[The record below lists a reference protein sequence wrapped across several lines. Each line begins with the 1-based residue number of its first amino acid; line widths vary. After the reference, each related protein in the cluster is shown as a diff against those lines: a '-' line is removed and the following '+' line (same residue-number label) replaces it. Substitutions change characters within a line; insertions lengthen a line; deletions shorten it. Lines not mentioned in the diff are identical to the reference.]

1 MNNYTQALEGL
12 STLAKTYMRISTIK
26 TALTVFLVA
35 YTILKGA
42 RVFLKKVKIMQD
54 TPYKVYPALLQL
66 RKVKPNSTD
75 TSVIIL

>member
-26 TALTVFLVA
+26 TALTVFLVT

-42 RVFLKKVKIMQD
+42 RVFLKKV
-54 TPYKVYPALLQL
+54 
-66 RKVKPNSTD
+66 
-75 TSVIIL
+75 